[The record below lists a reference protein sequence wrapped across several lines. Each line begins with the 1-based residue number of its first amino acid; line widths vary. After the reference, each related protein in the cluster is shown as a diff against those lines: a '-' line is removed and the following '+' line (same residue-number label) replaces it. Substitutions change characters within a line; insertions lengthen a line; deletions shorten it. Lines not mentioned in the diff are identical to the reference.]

1 MILQHWRDAAGIRRR
16 HQKSSRRVAI
26 APEIDRKS
34 SGSMGDP
41 DLRFFAEACHRK
53 IGLRFCVAGEAHQSK
68 SSGANRRT
76 HDTAHLFGTED
87 QMKTWLTRCMFALLI
102 AIGAPTGTA
111 WANDDS
117 DGDRNAAK
125 QFATLPEGV
134 RFPEGITANPATREI
149 YVGTFDFG
157 PNSNKLLR
165 FAPNGHL
172 LAQRD
177 FGATP
182 LLGLAFAAGK
192 VYIAN
197 FGASKIQRIAAAFSA
212 GMPVEDVA
220 MLPSIG
226 APLPRDEGNPD
237 GTADTITFRSK
248 GVPAPNG
255 LVFDKQGNLYVSDSF
270 QGAIFRI
277 TDAINCAKPCA
288 AEPITHDPLLATA
301 GFPPFGANGL
311 ALSSDQS
318 TLFIANTG
326 DDRVLKMTLPS
337 GPISVF
343 AESINGADGL
353 AFDSRG
359 RLWVAANQNDEVVAL
374 NEKGR
379 VIARLGEFE
388 GIRHDGSPDGLL
400 FPASIVI
407 VGDDMFVTNLA
418 LPLTGMVGDE
428 PEEDVTRWT
437 VSRIKVPRRP

>member
-1 MILQHWRDAAGIRRR
+1 
-16 HQKSSRRVAI
+16 
-26 APEIDRKS
+26 
-34 SGSMGDP
+34 
-41 DLRFFAEACHRK
+41 
-53 IGLRFCVAGEAHQSK
+53 
-68 SSGANRRT
+68 
-76 HDTAHLFGTED
+76 
-87 QMKTWLTRCMFALLI
+87 MKTWLTRCMFPLLI
-102 AIGAPTGTA
+102 AIAAPTGTA

-117 DGDRNAAK
+117 DGDRNAARK
-125 QFATLPEGV
+125 FATLPDGV

-157 PNSNKLLR
+157 PNRNKLLR

-172 LAQRD
+172 VAQRN
-177 FGATP
+177 FGETP

-197 FGASKIQRIAAAFSA
+197 FGASKIQRISAAFNA
-212 GMPVEDVA
+212 GTPVEDIA
-220 MLPSIG
+220 MVSSIG
-226 APLPRDEGNPD
+226 SPGSRTEGNPD
-237 GTADTITFRSK
+237 GSSDTITFGSN
-248 GVPAPNG
+248 GFPAPNG

-270 QGAIFRI
+270 QGAVFRI
-277 TDAINCAKPCA
+277 ENAVNCAPKCVVTT
-288 AEPITHDPLLATA
+288 ILHHPLLATA

-311 ALSSDQS
+311 ALNSDES
-318 TLFIANTG
+318 ALFIANTG
-326 DDRVLKMTLPS
+326 DDRVLKLTLKTNPLVLT
-337 GPISVF
+337 VF

-353 AFDSRG
+353 VFDARG

-388 GIRHDGSPDGLL
+388 GIRRDGSPDGLL
-400 FPASIVI
+400 FPASLVI

-418 LPLTGMVGDE
+418 LVLTPIAGDE

>member
-125 QFATLPEGV
+125 QFATLPDGV

-172 LAQRD
+172 VAQKD
-177 FGATP
+177 FGAQP
-182 LLGLAFAAGK
+182 LLGLAFAGGK

-197 FGASKIQRIAAAFSA
+197 VGARQIQRISAAFNSA
-212 GMPVEDVA
+212 MAPEVVA
-220 MLPSIG
+220 TVPLIG
-226 APLPRDEGNPD
+226 PPADRKENNPD
-237 GTADTITFRSK
+237 GSMDTIIFGAT
-248 GVPAPNG
+248 GAAPNG
-255 LVFDKQGNLYVSDSF
+255 LVFDKQGRLYVSDSF

-277 TDAINCAKPCA
+277 DNPSACAPSC
-288 AEPITHDPLLATA
+288 PMTTVSHDPRLATA

-311 ALSSDQS
+311 ALNSDDS
-318 TLFIANTG
+318 ALFIANTG
-326 DDRVLKMTLPS
+326 DDRVLKLDIASNALT
-337 GPISVF
+337 VF

-379 VIARLGEFE
+379 VIARLGDFE

-418 LPLTGMVGDE
+418 LPLTGAVGDE